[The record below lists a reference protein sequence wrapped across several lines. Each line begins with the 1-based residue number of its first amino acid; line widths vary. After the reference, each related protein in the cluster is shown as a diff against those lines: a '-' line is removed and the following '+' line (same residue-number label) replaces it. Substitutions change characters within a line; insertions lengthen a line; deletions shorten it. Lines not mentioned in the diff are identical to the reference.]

1 MSNTQKKLLFF
12 ISLSVVA
19 FGVIFSL
26 LLYNKNSE
34 INEALKEPL
43 KLLRMSYNQGLDRFE
58 VISKNVYNSF
68 QKDDVFLEMLSNAN
82 GATKEEKANLHNQL
96 YNHLKD
102 EYEKLRMLEVMQLQI
117 ILPNNESLLRMHK
130 PDSFC
135 DNLTEIR
142 YSIKESNKE
151 KVSISG
157 FEQGKDGHAF
167 RYVYP
172 LYIDGKH
179 IGALD
184 VSFSSTML
192 QNYTMRASNIHTH
205 FIVNR
210 NVFNSL
216 EWKSNNQE
224 PYEQSIE
231 HEDFMFSMSDHID
244 HKRLDESQRTL
255 INPLRKTIENKIQ
268 IGKEFAMYKELD
280 NVVKVLSFLPIKNV
294 KNDKTVAYLV
304 SYTDSERIKTV
315 IKDFKYFILITVVII
330 LLSLVVIYKIIRES
344 AVLKKEA
351 QYDELTKLYNR
362 KYFLKAAKEE
372 FEKSSR
378 FGHKFSIVMADIDH
392 FKLVN
397 DLYGHQAG
405 DIVLEEVAKIIRSHV
420 RKFDIVARYGG
431 EEFIMLILANAQNSY
446 DVVENIRKKIEDYS
460 FCNELNLKETVSF
473 GIAEFKDDVSIER
486 IIKRA
491 DEALYR
497 SKNEGRNRI
506 TIY

>member
-1 MSNTQKKLLFF
+1 
-12 ISLSVVA
+12 
-19 FGVIFSL
+19 
-26 LLYNKNSE
+26 
-34 INEALKEPL
+34 
-43 KLLRMSYNQGLDRFE
+43 
-58 VISKNVYNSF
+58 
-68 QKDDVFLEMLSNAN
+68 
-82 GATKEEKANLHNQL
+82 
-96 YNHLKD
+96 
-102 EYEKLRMLEVMQLQI
+102 
-117 ILPNNESLLRMHK
+117 
-130 PDSFC
+130 
-135 DNLTEIR
+135 
-142 YSIKESNKE
+142 
-151 KVSISG
+151 
-157 FEQGKDGHAF
+157 
-167 RYVYP
+167 
-172 LYIDGKH
+172 
-179 IGALD
+179 
-184 VSFSSTML
+184 
-192 QNYTMRASNIHTH
+192 
-205 FIVNR
+205 
-210 NVFNSL
+210 
-216 EWKSNNQE
+216 
-224 PYEQSIE
+224 
-231 HEDFMFSMSDHID
+231 MFSMSDHID